1 MLNLLKQLWNDERG
15 FVNSAELILIAT
27 LAVIGMIVGLAAMRD
42 SFTQE
47 MADTGAAVGEV
58 NQSYSVL
65 VNSNGVGD
73 PTTAPQ
79 ITSTGAN
86 GTVTVNRDFQQNGST
101 IVSVSSTFRNFQY
114 EDQSDVG
121 DGQDTPNMS
130 PPAIVTIDSNLIE
143 EGEAL
148 P

>member
-1 MLNLLKQLWNDERG
+1 MLNLVKTFWNDERG

-27 LAVIGMIVGLAAMRD
+27 LAVIGLIVGLATMRD
-42 SFTQE
+42 AVTQE

-65 VNSNGVGD
+65 VNSNNIND
-73 PTTAPQ
+73 PNNGPQ

-86 GTVTVNRDFQQNGST
+86 GTVTVNRNFQQGGNT
-101 IVSVSSTFRNFQY
+101 IVSVTSTFRNFQY
-114 EDQSDVG
+114 EDQTDVG
-121 DGQDTPNMS
+121 DGQDTPNM
-130 PPAIVTIDSNLIE
+130 PPPGITTIDATLLE
-143 EGEAL
+143 EGENL